1 MKNMTDARLETVKI
15 FDELRAGGMKR
26 ADAKELNNTIG
37 KIIGTTKVQL
47 EYAALRKEAPE
58 IPFLK

>member
-1 MKNMTDARLETVKI
+1 MKNITEVRKEAVKI
-15 FDELRAGGMKR
+15 FDELRSGDLKT

-47 EYAALRKEAPE
+47 EYAALRKEKPE